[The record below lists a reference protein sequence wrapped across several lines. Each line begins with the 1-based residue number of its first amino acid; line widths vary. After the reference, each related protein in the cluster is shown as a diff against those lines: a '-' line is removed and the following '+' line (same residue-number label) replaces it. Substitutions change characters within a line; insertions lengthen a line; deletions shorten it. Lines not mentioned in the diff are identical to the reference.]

1 MDDHM
6 TKKDRSI
13 ELLAQLVGFETVSTE
28 SNLPLID
35 WAEQWLIGLGAQCR
49 RTWDDGRQ
57 KANLLASFG
66 PEGSDGIVLSG
77 HTDVVPV
84 AGQAWSTDPF
94 KLTELDGRLYGRGSA
109 DMKGFLAVCMAC
121 LESADLGAL
130 KKPIHLAMSYD
141 EEVGCLGVDRL
152 IDDLM
157 ANVTPPKWV
166 LVGEPTSMQV
176 VKAHKSINVFK
187 TTVTGLAAHSSQ
199 PHRGAGAI
207 FAAARMIEKL
217 YQLGESK
224 RVEGGLGGCEPP
236 YTTVQVGLI
245 EGGTAINI
253 LPSMCEFHW
262 EYRALPSED
271 PDEILNALNEWVST
285 HVLPD
290 LQRHAP
296 KASIV
301 THAIARVPPLISS
314 PESGIEPWLR
324 SLPGVEAGG
333 SGEVA
338 FATEGGNF
346 KGYGLPAI
354 VCGPGSIDQAH
365 QPNEF
370 VEISELERCVAL
382 VDAIIAQQCE

>member
-1 MDDHM
+1 M
-6 TKKDRSI
+6 TNTDRSI
-13 ELLAQLVGFETVSTE
+13 ELLTQLVGFETVSAD

-35 WAEQWLIGLGAQCR
+35 WAEQWLTGLGARCR
-49 RTWDDGRQ
+49 RTWDDERQ

-66 PEGSDGIVLSG
+66 PEGPDGIVLSG

-84 AGQAWSTDPF
+84 AGQDWSTDPF
-94 KLTELDGRLYGRGSA
+94 KLTESDGRLYGRGSA

-121 LESADLGAL
+121 LESADRTSL
-130 KKPIHLAMSYD
+130 KRPIHLAMSYD
-141 EEVGCLGVDRL
+141 EEVGCIGVDRL
-152 IDDLM
+152 IEDLM
-157 ANVTPPKWV
+157 ANLAPPKWI
-166 LVGEPTSMQV
+166 LVGEPTCMQV

-187 TTVTGLAAHSSQ
+187 TSITGLAAHSSQ

-217 YQLGESK
+217 YQLGEAK
-224 RVEGGLGGCEPP
+224 RHEGGAGGCEPP

-253 LPSMCEFHW
+253 LPSKCEFHW

-271 PDEILNALNEWVST
+271 PDEILDALTDWVRSD
-285 HVLPD
+285 VLPD

-296 KASIV
+296 QASIV
-301 THAIARVPPLISS
+301 TEAIARVPPLIPS
-314 PESGIEPWLR
+314 PEAGIEEWVR
-324 SLPGVEAGG
+324 ALPGVQAGG

-346 KGYGLPAI
+346 KGHGLPAI

-365 QPNEF
+365 QPNEY
-370 VEISELERCVAL
+370 VEISELERCAVM